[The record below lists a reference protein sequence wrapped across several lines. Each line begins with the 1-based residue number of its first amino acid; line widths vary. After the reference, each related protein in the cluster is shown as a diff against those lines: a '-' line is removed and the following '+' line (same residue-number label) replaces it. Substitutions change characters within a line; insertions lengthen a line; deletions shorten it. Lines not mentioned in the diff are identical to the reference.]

1 MLTKID
7 DSVRTIHIGLE
18 YVLNVKCFKC
28 EFRESYI
35 CGLELVI
42 WQRMLQTLILIQI
55 VSKVFHFIMLL
66 GLSAEMTHQLFLQQ
80 KSPTFK
86 NWFFFEETFLGMTD

>member
-1 MLTKID
+1 
-7 DSVRTIHIGLE
+7 
-18 YVLNVKCFKC
+18 
-28 EFRESYI
+28 
-35 CGLELVI
+35 
-42 WQRMLQTLILIQI
+42 MLQTLILIQI

-86 NWFFFEETFLGMTD
+86 NWYLLKKRFWGMTAEILENKF